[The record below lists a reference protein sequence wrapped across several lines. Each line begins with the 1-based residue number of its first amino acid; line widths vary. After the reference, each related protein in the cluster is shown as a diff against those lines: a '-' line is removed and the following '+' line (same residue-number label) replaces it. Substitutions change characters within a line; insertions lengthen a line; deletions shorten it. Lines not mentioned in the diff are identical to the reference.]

1 LLPFGSQVGLAGPH
15 GSISLL
21 DQPILAGKGLQE
33 DERTRCGRRNGQKKP
48 SVATA
53 AKIPTP
59 PNQPNQQP
67 LTFLFNSHVRT
78 MLARGGSW
86 LAWLKIVVEFV
97 RDPNANLAVPI
108 QRSKF
113 CSISYSKRNRKMKFL
128 AEKER
133 S

>member
-1 LLPFGSQVGLAGPH
+1 MVKKTICGH
-15 GSISLL
+15 G
-21 DQPILAGKGLQE
+21 DE
-33 DERTRCGRRNGQKKP
+33 D
-48 SVATA
+48 S
-53 AKIPTP
+53 PTP

-78 MLARGGSW
+78 MPARGSW
-86 LAWLKIVVEFV
+86 HAWQLKIIEFI
-97 RDPNANLAVPI
+97 RNPNPNLADAVPI
-108 QRSKF
+108 QSSNF